1 MSELARSFANSMM
14 EFINEFRTQTLDWEQ
29 DNVDRISELREKRA
43 VAKERIQGKANE
55 ERAKFKNELQK
66 RQIEHEQEMEG
77 IKTSGE
83 RRLRNYKEF
92 LDAVDSMKQDL
103 QRLYPEMPLATSLLL
118 HHHASSLLEKMWH
131 EKDEYE
137 RGKLQERFV
146 KFLIAAQD
154 DALSLAESKARVPQK
169 MLSLIEEKRNI

>member
-14 EFINEFRTQTLDWEQ
+14 EFINELKTQTLDWEQ
-29 DNVDRISELREKRA
+29 DNVDKISELREKRA
-43 VAKERIQGKANE
+43 VAKESVQGKANE

-66 RQIEHEQEMEG
+66 RQIKHDQEMEG

-92 LDAVDSMKQDL
+92 LDAVDDMKQDL

-131 EKDEYE
+131 EKEEYE
-137 RGKLQERFV
+137 REKLQERFV

-154 DALSLAESKARVPQK
+154 DALSLAESKARVPQN
-169 MLSLIEEKRNI
+169 MLRLIEEKRNI

>member
-1 MSELARSFANSMM
+1 M
-14 EFINEFRTQTLDWEQ
+14 EE
-29 DNVDRISELREKRA
+29 
-43 VAKERIQGKANE
+43 
-55 ERAKFKNELQK
+55 
-66 RQIEHEQEMEG
+66 

-92 LDAVDSMKQDL
+92 LDAVDGMKQDL

-137 RGKLQERFV
+137 REKLQERFV